1 MPAKR
6 VSMRK
11 IKECLRLKFDCAL
24 SHEQIARALGLS
36 KGVVTKYLQRATQAG
51 LSWESAAALDE
62 SEVAAR
68 LLPTRAQS
76 APQRVMPDW
85 AIIPREL
92 RRKGVTLQLLWEE
105 YVEAHAGSAT
115 YRYTQFCH
123 LYQGYAARLKRSMR
137 QTHRAGEK
145 VFIDYA
151 GQTVPVIEAATGE
164 IRQAHI
170 FVAVLGASNYTFA
183 CATARETQVDWL
195 SGLSRA
201 LRAFGGVPE
210 LVVPDNPRAL
220 ITRPDRYEPYVSRM
234 AQDCARHYGT
244 AILPARPYHPQ
255 DKAKVEVGVQ
265 IVERWI
271 LARLRHR
278 RFFSLGELNQAI
290 AGLLADLNQRP
301 YKKWPGTRL
310 SWFEAIDRPALR
322 PLPAQPYEIAHFKR
336 CRVNIDYHVDIDGHY
351 YSVPHS
357 LVRQDVEARITQ
369 TTVEIL
375 HGGRRIASHPR
386 SDRRGTHTTLAE
398 HMPKAHR
405 AHREWSPGRL
415 LNWAQRIGSHTKHVV
430 QYQLTHKPHPEMGY
444 RACLGLLALARQ
456 YGEDRLEAACARAIA
471 LGAPHRRSVA
481 SILQAGLD
489 RQPLPQTPSQTD
501 WISPDHDHVRGP
513 DYYH

>member
-1 MPAKR
+1 
-6 VSMRK
+6 MRK
-11 IKECLRLKFDCAL
+11 LKDCLRLKFDCGL
-24 SHEQIARALGLS
+24 SHAQIGRALGLS
-36 KGVVTKYLQRATQAG
+36 KGVVTKYLQRAGQAG
-51 LSWESAAALDE
+51 LNWETAAVLDE
-62 SEVAAR
+62 AVIAAR
-68 LLPTRAQS
+68 LSPAH
-76 APQRVMPDW
+76 APLASPRVLPDW
-85 AIIPREL
+85 AVIHREL

-105 YVEAHAGSAT
+105 YVDAHRGAAT

-145 VFIDYA
+145 LFIDYA
-151 GQTVPVIEAATGE
+151 GQTVPVIDRVTGE
-164 IRQAHI
+164 IRPAHI

-183 CATARETQVDWL
+183 CATARETQADWL
-195 SGLSRA
+195 SGLSKA
-201 LRAFGGVPE
+201 LQAFGGVPE
-210 LVVPDNPRAL
+210 LVIPDNPKAL
-220 ITRPDRYEPYVSRM
+220 ITRPDRYEPGVSRM

-265 IVERWI
+265 LVERWI

-301 YKKWPGTRL
+301 FKKLPGHRL
-310 SWFEAIDRPALR
+310 AWFEAIDRPALR

-336 CRVNIDYHVDIDGHY
+336 CRVNIDYHVEIDGHY
-351 YSVPHS
+351 YSVPHA
-357 LVRQDVEARITQ
+357 LVRQEVEARITQ

-375 HGGRRIASHPR
+375 QGGKRLASHPR
-386 SDRRGTHTTLAE
+386 CDRRGTHTTLAE
-398 HMPKAHR
+398 HMPASHR

-415 LNWAQRIGSHTKHVV
+415 LHWAARIGPHTKALVHH
-430 QYQLTHKPHPEMGY
+430 QLTRKPHPEMGY
-444 RACLGLLALARQ
+444 RACLGLLALARH
-456 YGEDRLEAACARAIA
+456 YGEERLEAACQRAVA
-471 LGAPHRRSVA
+471 LGAFNRRSVV

-489 RQPLPQTPSQTD
+489 RQPLPTATAQSD